1 MSVVANTVRLKR
13 KRIGT
18 QERRK
23 TLARQNETIKVN
35 NPINKSLMKYEFKVE
50 GMMCNHC
57 RTHVENVLN
66 GIEGLKATVTLN
78 PPIAVVEFDHEPN
91 LAELQK
97 VVTEKAGEYTLSK

>member
-1 MSVVANTVRLKR
+1 
-13 KRIGT
+13 
-18 QERRK
+18 
-23 TLARQNETIKVN
+23 
-35 NPINKSLMKYEFKVE
+35 MKYEFKVE

-57 RTHVENVLN
+57 RTHVENALN

-78 PPIAVVEFDHEPN
+78 PPIAVVECDHEPN